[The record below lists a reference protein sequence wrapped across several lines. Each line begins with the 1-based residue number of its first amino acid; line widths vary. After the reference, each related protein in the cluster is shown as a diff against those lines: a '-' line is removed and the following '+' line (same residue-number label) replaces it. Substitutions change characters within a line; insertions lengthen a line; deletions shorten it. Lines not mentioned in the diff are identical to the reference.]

1 MNFSGTTFIFYF
13 LPLFLIL
20 YYTLPKK
27 YQNTILIIFSS
38 FFYVYGDIK
47 FFPLLLIIG
56 IINFFLS
63 KKIENKSVLILGIII
78 NLLPLLYFKYLNFIF
93 DIINSI
99 TSSNIDFLD
108 LILPLGISFT
118 TFRMISFLIDAHN
131 GKIKDITLKKVLLY
145 TLLFTYQIEGPII
158 RYTDIENELESR
170 TITNEEKE
178 NGAKRFIIGLAKKV
192 ILADT
197 LSIFITS
204 LSTSSTIIS
213 LWLVAIL
220 NILRLYLDF
229 SAYSDM
235 AIGLSLMLGFH
246 FKENFN
252 YPFINNGMSDFWRKW
267 HISLTSWF
275 KDYIYIPL
283 GGNRCSNLRN
293 IINILIVWLL
303 TGLWHGANYT
313 FIIWGLFFGII
324 LILEKYLF
332 KNFVKKHHI
341 LSCIITDILVI
352 IGFVF
357 FYAKDL
363 PSAFLTIKGMLGLNN
378 LLLIN
383 SEVIFYIK
391 NYILILI
398 ISIAVSLNI
407 FKIFKG
413 KLQNIAFIYYL
424 ALLILSTAYIVDS
437 SFNPFL
443 YFRFWG
449 DYEK

>member
-13 LPLFLIL
+13 LPMLLIL
-20 YYTLPKK
+20 YYVLPKK
-27 YQNTILIIFSS
+27 YQNTTLIIFSL
-38 FFYVYGDIK
+38 FFYIYGDIK
-47 FFPLLLIIG
+47 FLPLLIATAIV
-56 IINFFLS
+56 NFYLS
-63 KKIENKSVLILGIII
+63 KKIKNKSVLVLGIIL
-78 NLLPLLYFKYLNFIF
+78 NLLPLFYFKYLNFFI

-99 TSSNIDFLD
+99 TNVNLDLFD

-118 TFRMISFLIDAHN
+118 TFRMISFLVDTYN
-131 GKIKDITLKKVLLY
+131 GKIKNITLKKFLLY
-145 TLLFTYQIEGPII
+145 TLLFTYQIEGPIV
-158 RYTDIENELESR
+158 RYVDAEDELENR
-170 TITNEEKE
+170 KITNNDKE
-178 NGAKRFIIGLAKKV
+178 AGAKRFIIGLAKKV

-197 LSIFITS
+197 LTIFITS
-204 LSTSSTIIS
+204 ITSANTIIS
-213 LWLVAIL
+213 LWLVALL

-252 YPFINNGMSDFWRKW
+252 YPFLNKGMSDFWRKW

-283 GGNRCSNLRN
+283 GGNRCSIIKN

-313 FIIWGLFFGII
+313 FIIWGLYFGLI
-324 LILEKYLF
+324 LILEKFIF
-332 KNFVKKHHI
+332 KNFVNKHSTI
-341 LSCIITDILVI
+341 SCIITDILVI

-357 FYAKDL
+357 FYAEDL
-363 PSAFLTIKGMLGLNN
+363 SGALKTIKGMFGLNN
-378 LLLIN
+378 IPLIN
-383 SEVIFYIK
+383 TEVIFYIK
-391 NYILILI
+391 NYLLILI
-398 ISIAVSLNI
+398 ISLAVSFNI
-407 FKIFKG
+407 FKLIKG
-413 KLQNIAFIYYL
+413 RFPKISYIYH
-424 ALLILSTAYIVDS
+424 LLLIILSTSYIIDS

-449 DYEK
+449 NYER